1 MMDYRALICAGAI
14 VLCTSA
20 PSFALASWFPNKG
33 GNNNGGGSVT
43 HSAPGP
49 VIGIGLPAFAV
60 LGGYVWYR
68 RKQKQNKR

>member
-1 MMDYRALICAGAI
+1 MDYRAVICAGAI

-20 PSFALASWFPNKG
+20 PTFALSSWFPKDRG
-33 GNNNGGGSVT
+33 NGGGAPVT

-49 VIGIGLPAFAV
+49 VIGIGLPALAV

-68 RKQKQNKR
+68 RKHKQNKR

>member
-1 MMDYRALICAGAI
+1 MDCRAVICAGAI

-20 PSFALASWFPNKG
+20 PSFALASWFPEKG
-33 GNNNGGGSVT
+33 GNDGGSPVT

-49 VIGIGLPAFAV
+49 VIGLGLPALV